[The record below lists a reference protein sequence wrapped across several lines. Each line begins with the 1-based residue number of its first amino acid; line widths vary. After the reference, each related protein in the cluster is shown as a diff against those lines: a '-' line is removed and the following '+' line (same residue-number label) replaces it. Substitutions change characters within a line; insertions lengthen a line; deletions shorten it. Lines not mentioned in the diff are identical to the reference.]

1 MISTFSQ
8 ILFLINAL
16 AFTSIIFMHLTKKNS
31 SLVFLYV
38 CQSLLTVILLYLSSS
53 EGLSYSLA
61 LVLLIT
67 FVIKVII
74 APYFFMKFIK
84 KSQMKFASNVYLNT
98 PLTLIAVA
106 SLVIIAFS
114 QFKPLAILSP
124 GNENSLLLSIATIFI
139 SFLLIINHKGAL
151 SQIFGVLAIEN
162 GIVSFAALAGLE
174 ETFSLRVGI
183 IFDIFIWI
191 IIATI
196 FVSMIYKQFGS
207 LDVTAMKHLK
217 D

>member
-1 MISTFSQ
+1 
-8 ILFLINAL
+8 
-16 AFTSIIFMHLTKKNS
+16 MHLTKKNS